1 MILVVDNYDS
11 FTYNLVQAL
20 EVAAAGEAVEV
31 VRNDTT
37 SVEQVERMRPRGLLL
52 SPGPGRPEE
61 AGISVELV
69 RALAPRLPILG
80 VCLGHQAVAVA
91 FGARVVRAP
100 EPVHGKTSP
109 VRPLPGTGSPLYE
122 GLPVPFEA
130 TRYHSLVVEEGA
142 GGRPAPELEVTAVT
156 EAPGGGHLVM
166 GVRHRKFPCEGV
178 QFHPESVL
186 TPEGM
191 KLLAN
196 WVRSL
201 PAT

>member
-20 EVAAAGEAVEV
+20 EVAAEGEAVEV
-31 VRNDTT
+31 VRNDTIT
-37 SVEQVERMRPRGLLL
+37 VEQAERMRPRGVVL

-61 AGISVELV
+61 AGICVELV

-91 FGARVVRAP
+91 FGARVVRAA
-100 EPVHGKTSP
+100 EPVHGKTSAI
-109 VRPLPGTGSPLYE
+109 RPLAGTGSPLYE
-122 GLPVPFEA
+122 GLPDPFEA
-130 TRYHSLVVEEGA
+130 TRYHSLVVAGGA
-142 GGRPAPELEVTAVT
+142 GIQPAPELVVTAVT
-156 EAPGGGHLVM
+156 EAPGGGELVM
-166 GVRHRKFPCEGV
+166 GIRHRKLPCEGV

-186 TPEGM
+186 TPAGPR
-191 KLLAN
+191 LLAN

-201 PAT
+201 PPA